1 MRECRIAWSPGEAR
15 IAVCDGNDLIDF
27 ALWRPGMPDG
37 YGDTHLVRVQKA
49 APALG
54 GAFCTLADHSSGFL
68 TGTHQEGALIAAR
81 VTRSAQNGKGL
92 RLKPLPNVS
101 PESETPQLMAR
112 GPTPLEDIAMRY
124 PDLALCS
131 DDPTLMALIPAA
143 LRPRIERVPQ
153 AFDTVLEACCDELAT
168 PQATLP
174 NGLRATITP
183 TPALTA
189 IDLDDPAPDQRRQM
203 DGFTANR
210 NAFPAL
216 AREIRLRNLSGA
228 ILLDPAGVPLRKRPA
243 LGGFLADAL
252 VDDPMQP
259 RMLGATS
266 LGLLEVV
273 RVRGRA
279 PLHETLS
286 SPGGRGLS
294 ALRQIL
300 RDRSDKRAGGS
311 PVLRASLA
319 VVRALESDH
328 DALAQFALCWGATLT
343 LTMMPDY
350 PDAYWSFTP

>member
-1 MRECRIAWSPGEAR
+1 MKECRIAWSPGEAR
-15 IAVCDGNDLIDF
+15 IAVCDGDDLIDF

-54 GAFCTLADHSSGFL
+54 GAFVTLADHSTGFL
-68 TGTHQEGALIAAR
+68 TGTHQEGALTAAR

-92 RLKPLPNVS
+92 RLKPVS
-101 PESETPQLMAR
+101 GKVPEGDTPRLVAH
-112 GPTPLEDIAMRY
+112 GPTPLEDIAARY
-124 PDLALCS
+124 PDLALCC
-131 DDPTLMALIPAA
+131 DDPALMAQIPAA
-143 LRPRIERVPQ
+143 LKPRIERVPQ
-153 AFDTVLEACCDELAT
+153 AFDAVLEACCDELAT
-168 PQATLP
+168 PQAALP

-189 IDLDDPAPDQRRQM
+189 IDLDDPSPDQRRQM

-216 AREIRLRNLSGA
+216 AREIFLRNLSGA
-228 ILLDPAGVPLRKRPA
+228 ILIDPAGVPLRKRPA
-243 LGGFLADAL
+243 LGSFLAAAFA
-252 VDDPMQP
+252 DDPMQP
-259 RMLGATS
+259 KMLGATS

-279 PLHETLS
+279 PLHEALA

-300 RDRSDKRAGGS
+300 RDRSDRKAGGT
-311 PVLRASLA
+311 PVLRASLD
-319 VVRALESDH
+319 VVRALEADPE
-328 DALAQFALCWGATLT
+328 ALAQFALCWGAPLT

-350 PDAYWSFTP
+350 PDAYWSFAP

>member
-15 IAVCDGNDLIDF
+15 IAVCDDDELIDF

-49 APALG
+49 APAMG
-54 GAFCTLADHSSGFL
+54 GAFVTLADQSSGFL
-68 TGTHQEGALIAAR
+68 TGTHQEGTLVSAR

-92 RLKPLPNVS
+92 RLKPLS
-101 PESETPQLMAR
+101 GDLPEGDAPRLISR
-112 GPTPLEDIAMRY
+112 GPSPLEEIAARY
-124 PDLALCS
+124 PELPLCC
-131 DDPTLMALIPAA
+131 DAPAFMALIPSS
-143 LRPRIERVPQ
+143 LRSRVERVSM
-153 AFDTVLEACCDELAT
+153 AFDAVLEESCEELAT
-168 PQATLP
+168 PLATLP
-174 NGLRATITP
+174 NGLRATFTP

-210 NAFPAL
+210 NGFVAL

-228 ILLDPAGVPLRKRPA
+228 ILIDPAGVPLRKRPA
-243 LGGFLADAL
+243 LGSFLADAL
-252 VDDPMQP
+252 AGDPMQP
-259 RMLGATS
+259 KMLGATA

-273 RVRGRA
+273 RTRGRA
-279 PLHETLS
+279 PLHEILS
-286 SPGGRGLS
+286 NPGGRGLA

-300 RDRSDKRAGGS
+300 RDKSDKRAGGT
-311 PVLRASLA
+311 PMLRASMS
-319 VVRALESDH
+319 VVRALESDQ
-328 DALAQFALCWGATLT
+328 DTITQFALEWGAPLT

>member
-15 IAVCDGNDLIDF
+15 IAVCEDGDLIDF
-27 ALWRPGMPDG
+27 ALWRPGMTDG
-37 YGDTHLVRVQKA
+37 YGDTHLVRVQKTT
-49 APALG
+49 PALG
-54 GAFCTLADHSSGFL
+54 GAFVTLADNSTGFL
-68 TGTHQEGALIAAR
+68 TGTHHEGALVAAR

-92 RLKPLPNVS
+92 RLKPLPDAAL
-101 PESETPQLMAR
+101 EGDTPRLLAH
-112 GPTPLEDIAMRY
+112 GPTPLEDIAKRY
-124 PDLALCS
+124 PDLALCC
-131 DDPTLMALIPAA
+131 DDPALMALIPAA
-143 LRPRIERVPQ
+143 LRPRIDRVPQ
-153 AFDTVLEACCDELAT
+153 AFDAVLEACCDELAT
-168 PQATLP
+168 PLASLP

-189 IDLDDPAPDQRRQM
+189 IDLDDPTPDQRRQI

-210 NAFPAL
+210 HAFPAL

-228 ILLDPAGVPLRKRPA
+228 ILIDPAGVPLRKRPA
-243 LGGFLADAL
+243 LGSFLAAAFA
-252 VDDPMQP
+252 DDPMQP
-259 RMLGATS
+259 KMLGATS
-266 LGLLEVV
+266 LGLLEIV

-279 PLHETLS
+279 PLHETLF

-311 PVLRASLA
+311 PALRASLA
-319 VVRALESDH
+319 VVRALESDPE
-328 DALAQFALCWGATLT
+328 ALTQFALCWGAPLT